1 MFSVSINI
9 VKSAGNDGIVEVDL
23 NVRGTFLR
31 AMDDWPYFG
40 PGDYQYDSNLEL
52 QVGTY
57 TDFRVEE
64 PTIIDLQ
71 AEGFNEGDIIYISWL
86 GGVYPDGA
94 WDPSNPG
101 SIGYGLRE
109 NDDIPHVGLLALF
122 STTSTLD
129 NNLDS
134 LKRVSGAIDYG
145 DDCFTPDTWWQ
156 DGRPELSQKLQSK
169 GIDWYT
175 SSMKTDIPED
185 FQISPYTGMKIV
197 VPRNAKFLFLSLIDA
212 YYRDN
217 FESPNSLVVTI
228 EKDTDEDGIPDHW
241 ELNGIDSDKDGTI
254 DLDLPRM
261 GADWEHK
268 DIFIECDWGGFGG
281 VNTGAF
287 DQAVNRVVDSFAKA
301 PVNNPDNVNGINLHI
316 ISSEGVGAYPEVIS
330 WNDFTNIKNSFFG
343 NPDERAESAIIKA
356 KKLVFHY
363 CLFANKQV
371 GNGSGRGEWPGND
384 FLITLGSSPEKD
396 DLAATFM
403 HELGHNLGL
412 HHGGN
417 EPLNYKPNYI
427 SVMNYMFQ
435 LDSYGTGRSLDFSV
449 GNHNPLVESNL
460 NENSGVGEAVKTVW
474 RLTNGSVAIS
484 AGNLAI
490 DWNADG
496 NIVVNVQMNL
506 NNFPQ
511 EPNAN
516 NDETLRDYN
525 DWGTLFYRFRGTSA
539 FSSGAQEDSHT
550 ELTLEEIEAMKEEA
564 KNIIE
569 VPIPESYNPDEEKRS
584 IEIDLSSRGTFL
596 RAEPFQGSPS
606 GGSAV
611 EDPAIVNLIEE
622 GFEEGDSITI
632 SYSGQ
637 YHYRAFWDNG
647 ELAET
652 YTAEEIP
659 LLGLFSASEDLN
671 PIDTLNRVPGAIDYG
686 EDIITD
692 PTYFKHFQTDI
703 PEDFKIEPYT
713 GAIMKIPEGAK
724 YLFLCIYDG
733 FYPDD
738 VGDIRISIQLNHS
751 SAFPFELIIILA
763 IALCVVILL
772 ILLLNK
778 RKKKKDQKPLKGNSQ
793 K

>member
-1 MFSVSINI
+1 MAKEVLSLKKRLFSLIICLFLFMSLFSGFLNFVYAP
-9 VKSAGNDGIVEVDL
+9 AGDGIVEIDV
-23 NVRGTFLR
+23 NPQGTFLR
-31 AMDDWPYFG
+31 AVNWYPRWAPGPSDLTPTIVDLG
-40 PGDYQYDSNLEL
+40 ANGLNPGDVVVISFQGNWSYNAGWERPETT
-52 QVGTY
+52 TY
-57 TDFRVEE
+57 
-64 PTIIDLQ
+64 
-71 AEGFNEGDIIYISWL
+71 AEAEK
-86 GGVYPDGA
+86 V
-94 WDPSNPG
+94 
-101 SIGYGLRE
+101 
-109 NDDIPHVGLLALF
+109 HLLALF
-122 STTSTLD
+122 SASSSISAMT
-129 NNLDS
+129 NLN
-134 LKRVSGAIDYG
+134 RVAGAIDYG
-145 DDCFTPDTWWQ
+145 EDFVTANTWWEETLQ
-156 DGRPELSQKLQSK
+156 KRNDDGTYDPPLK
-169 GIDWYT
+169 GGNQT
-175 SSMKTDIPED
+175 TDIPED
-185 FQISPYTGMKIV
+185 FRITPYTGMEIKI
-197 VPRNAKFLFLSLIDA
+197 PNNAKFLMFAHHTRYLPCARGNIKVILELDSDG
-212 YYRDN
+212 
-217 FESPNSLVVTI
+217 
-228 EKDTDEDGIPDHW
+228 DGIPDNW
-241 ELNGIDSDKDGTI
+241 EINGIDYDKDGEI
-254 DLDLPRM
+254 DLDLPM
-261 GADWEHK
+261 LGADWEHK
-268 DIFIECDWGGFGG
+268 DIFVECDWGGFGG
-281 VNTGAF
+281 INTGVYN
-287 DQAVNRVVDSFAKA
+287 QAVNRVVDSFAKA

-316 ISSEGVGAYPEVIS
+316 IDSEGVGTFPEVIS
-330 WNDFTNIKNSFFG
+330 WNDFINIKNAYFG
-343 NPDERAESAIIKA
+343 NPDERAESAIIEA

-474 RLTNGSVAIS
+474 RLTNGNVAIS
-484 AGNLAI
+484 DGNLAI

-496 NIVVNVQMNL
+496 NIAANVQMNL

-516 NDETLRDYN
+516 DDETLRDYN

-539 FSSGAQEDSHT
+539 FASGAQEDSHT

-611 EDPAIVNLIEE
+611 EDPAIVNLVEE

-647 ELAET
+647 ELAEI

-659 LLGLFSASEDLN
+659 LLGLFSTSEDLN
-671 PIDTLNRVPGAIDYG
+671 PIDELNRVPGAIDYG

-692 PTYFKHFQTDI
+692 STYFKQFQTDI
-703 PEDFKIEPYT
+703 SEDFKIEPHT
-713 GAIMKIPEGAK
+713 GAKMKIPEGAK

-738 VGDIRISIQLNHS
+738 VGDIKISIQQSQS

-763 IALCVVILL
+763 IALGVVILL

-778 RKKKKDQKPLKGNSQ
+778 RKKKKDKKQLQSKGV